1 MLVSFFLIYKQ
12 IIAEN
17 LILLVIEITIIYT
30 GYENSTFVRNI

>member
-17 LILLVIEITIIYT
+17 VILLVIEITIIYT

>member
-30 GYENSTFVRNI
+30 GYENSTSVRNI